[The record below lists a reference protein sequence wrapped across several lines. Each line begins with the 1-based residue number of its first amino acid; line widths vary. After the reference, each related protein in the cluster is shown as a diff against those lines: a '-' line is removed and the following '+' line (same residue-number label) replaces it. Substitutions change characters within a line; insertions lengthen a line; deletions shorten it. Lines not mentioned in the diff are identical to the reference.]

1 MANKDFSLKEY
12 SLFEVTPEIEHFAK
26 VCEEK
31 NAINKELYTKY
42 EVKRGLRDLNGK
54 GVLAGLT
61 NISDVCATK
70 VVDGKE
76 VPCAGNLYY
85 RGYNIKDLVKGF
97 LQEDHYGFEEISYLL
112 LFGELP
118 NEEELATFH
127 KTLVERR
134 TLPPTFVR
142 DVIMKAPSRDMMNSL
157 SRSILSLYSYDAK
170 ADDTSIPNVLRQC
183 LNLISQFPM
192 LMVYGYHAYNYRLG
206 DDLFIYAPSPEL
218 STAENILM
226 MLREDR
232 QYTKLEARILDMALV
247 LHMDHGG
254 GNNSTFPTHVVTS
267 SGTDTYSTI
276 AAAMASLKGP
286 KHGGA
291 NIKVTQMF
299 EDMKE
304 KVHDWE
310 DRDEVRNYLVQLLEK
325 QAFDKKG
332 LIYGMGHAIYSVSD
346 PRADIFKEFVQKLA
360 KEKGYEKE
368 YALYEMVEH
377 MAPEVIAEKRKIYK
391 GVNANVDFYSGL
403 VYSMLGIPSALY
415 TPIFAAARIVGWSA
429 HRLEELINV
438 DKIIR
443 PAYKPLAP
451 YRDYVRMEE
460 R

>member
-157 SRSILSLYSYDAK
+157 SRSILSLYSYDG
-170 ADDTSIPNVLRQC
+170 LR
-183 LNLISQFPM
+183 
-192 LMVYGYHAYNYRLG
+192 
-206 DDLFIYAPSPEL
+206 
-218 STAENILM
+218 
-226 MLREDR
+226 
-232 QYTKLEARILDMALV
+232 
-247 LHMDHGG
+247 
-254 GNNSTFPTHVVTS
+254 
-267 SGTDTYSTI
+267 
-276 AAAMASLKGP
+276 
-286 KHGGA
+286 
-291 NIKVTQMF
+291 
-299 EDMKE
+299 
-304 KVHDWE
+304 
-310 DRDEVRNYLVQLLEK
+310 
-325 QAFDKKG
+325 
-332 LIYGMGHAIYSVSD
+332 VSC
-346 PRADIFKEFVQKLA
+346 I
-360 KEKGYEKE
+360 
-368 YALYEMVEH
+368 
-377 MAPEVIAEKRKIYK
+377 
-391 GVNANVDFYSGL
+391 
-403 VYSMLGIPSALY
+403 
-415 TPIFAAARIVGWSA
+415 
-429 HRLEELINV
+429 
-438 DKIIR
+438 
-443 PAYKPLAP
+443 
-451 YRDYVRMEE
+451 
-460 R
+460 

>member
-1 MANKDFSLKEY
+1 MDNRKEF
-12 SLFEVTPEIEHFAK
+12 SLFEVTPEIEHFARL
-26 VCEEK
+26 CSQNNE
-31 NAINKELYTKY
+31 IDKELYTKY

-61 NISDVCATK
+61 NISDVCAK
-70 VVDGKE
+70 KLVDGVE

-97 LQEDHYGFEEISYLL
+97 LGDENFGFEEIAYLL

-118 NEEELATFH
+118 NEKELAIFH
-127 KTLVERR
+127 DTLVERR

-142 DVIMKAPSRDMMNSL
+142 DVIMKAPSRDVMITL
-157 SRSILSLYSYDAK
+157 SRSILNLYSYDEK
-170 ADDTSIPNVLRQC
+170 ADDTTIPNVLRQC
-183 LNLISQFPM
+183 LNLISEFPM
-192 LMVYGYHAYNYRLG
+192 LMVYGYH
-206 DDLFIYAPSPEL
+206 EK
-218 STAENILM
+218 ILM

-232 QYTKLEARILDMALV
+232 KYTELEAKILDMALV

-254 GNNSTFPTHVVTS
+254 GNNSTFTTHVVTS

-276 AAAMASLKGP
+276 AAALASLKGP

-299 EDMKE
+299 EDMKQVV
-304 KVHDWE
+304 KDWTDE
-310 DRDEVRNYLVQLLEK
+310 EEVRKYLCNLLEK
-325 QAFDKKG
+325 NAFDKKG

-346 PRADIFKEFVQKLA
+346 PRADIFKEFVKKLA
-360 KEKGYEKE
+360 QEKGCEEE

-377 MAPEVIAEKRKIYK
+377 MAPKVIAEKRKIYK

-403 VYSMLGIPSALY
+403 VYSMLGLPPALY

-429 HRLEELINV
+429 HRLEELRNV

-443 PAYKPLAP
+443 PAYRPLAEH
-451 YRDYVRMEE
+451 RDYVRMED